1 MQTIRFHH
9 RRHPDGILHG
19 ALAGHPALHLARNK
33 RIHRQQILD
42 VYRAHLM
49 AGQGRHYLAHPLKH
63 AAGVS
68 ARFAADVAYR
78 SAGAHRLHD
87 GFRALGD
94 IGLSAALFAANVEVA
109 RRDHPRLHIPLRGLE
124 HHRGTVANQGAGD
137 GDDGLGLFRA

>member
-1 MQTIRFHH
+1 
-9 RRHPDGILHG
+9 
-19 ALAGHPALHLARNK
+19 
-33 RIHRQQILD
+33 
-42 VYRAHLM
+42 M